1 MSLYGHYAFCSKI
14 DLTLWCITTMHRVS
28 LCCILN
34 SSKSKGKS
42 IPNEPPR
49 MATHSTTKA
58 QVEENIPNNH
68 QPRIERADHGNPT
81 EVPQIVIHHTSPE
94 SIVKD
99 ASPEPYHLHP
109 FYRSQKYDSHVGKKF
124 QDTLG
129 SLPEENEA
137 M

>member
-1 MSLYGHYAFCSKI
+1 
-14 DLTLWCITTMHRVS
+14 MHRVS

-34 SSKSKGKS
+34 SSKSKGNNIS
-42 IPNEPPR
+42 NEPPR
-49 MATHSTTKA
+49 MATHSTTKS
-58 QVEENIPNNH
+58 QVEDSLKNNH
-68 QPRIERADHGNPT
+68 QPRIERDDHENST
-81 EVPQIVIHHTSPE
+81 EAPQIVIHHTSLE

-99 ASPEPYHLHP
+99 ATPEPYHLHP

-129 SLPEENEA
+129 SLPEEDEA